1 MRVDRLL
8 TVYFF
13 HPAIRLLG
21 KSNTLQIPILMYHGI
36 SDSVDDHLHP
46 YYRTVTT
53 PERFEQHMRFLSE
66 KRYQVLTLSKAVRLL
81 QEMPSATSSGQRKST
96 PKKSANHHRPI
107 VVITFDDGLR
117 DFYTTAFPVLG
128 KFGFKA
134 TVFLTSGLIGKT
146 FPNGSDCLKE
156 AEIRELV
163 DKGIEFGSH
172 TVSHPQLKKL
182 SSDEIAH
189 ELSASK
195 TTIEA
200 IIGSSVTLF
209 SYPYKFPEEDQK
221 FTKKLT
227 ALLVTLGYIAEVTT
241 IIGTAKRSDNLFF
254 LKRLPMNNDDD
265 LALFQAKLEGGYDW
279 LHNCQLVYKKIT
291 WLFTSCS

>member
-1 MRVDRLL
+1 MRIDRLL
-8 TVYFF
+8 TLCFF
-13 HPAIRLLG
+13 YPAIKVMGRSSG
-21 KSNTLQIPILMYHGI
+21 LQIPILMYHGI
-36 SDSVDDHLHP
+36 SDHINDHLHP

-53 PERFEQHMRFLSE
+53 IERFEQHMRFLIE
-66 KRYQVLTLSKAVRLL
+66 NRYQVITLSEAARLL
-81 QEMPSATSSGQRKST
+81 QEAPSATSSSQRKST
-96 PKKSANHHRPI
+96 PEKSANHHCPM

-117 DFYTTAFPVLG
+117 NFYTAAFPVLE

-146 FPNGSDCLKE
+146 FPNGSDCLKD
-156 AEIRELV
+156 AEIKELTG
-163 DKGIEFGSH
+163 KGIEFGSH

-182 SSDEIAH
+182 SLDEIGH

-200 IIGSSVTLF
+200 ITGSSVTLF
-209 SYPYKFPEEDQK
+209 SYPYKFPEENQK

-227 ALLVTLGYIAEVTT
+227 VLLASLGYIAEVTT
-241 IIGTAKRSDNLFF
+241 IIGTAKRGDNLFF

-265 LALFQAKLEGGYDW
+265 LTLLQAKLEGGYDW